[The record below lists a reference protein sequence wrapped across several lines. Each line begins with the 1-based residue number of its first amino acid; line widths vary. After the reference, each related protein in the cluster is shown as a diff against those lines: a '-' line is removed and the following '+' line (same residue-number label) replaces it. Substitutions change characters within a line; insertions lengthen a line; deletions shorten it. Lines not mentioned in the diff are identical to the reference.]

1 MGQGGTSIETSPIM
15 DFPSAPA
22 FLHASPS
29 SSSSTSR
36 PLRSRAPS
44 QSDTSWGINGASK
57 LSISTGPSRGT
68 DTSPGGSSEDPTPS
82 PTPAPSGLNKATTNP
97 GRPAQKTS
105 GANQLLLQVPPFRR
119 PNVGEER
126 RRSSTSHIPIRRP
139 QNGGGLT
146 GWSAGSPSP
155 NNPSTRPRSPPW
167 RHSGQPLRDT
177 PVDTGETEDK
187 RLGAVTTRARAGSGG
202 GPGSILSGWTGGG
215 MGEGN
220 VYGFVSPSTT
230 PNAANAGQ
238 SQLPT
243 SSSSPSSSRWWSSR
257 SNGGASQLPMSGSAS
272 QPGHKR
278 HTTNPGS
285 MPSSPS
291 IYLAS
296 GSGNYFEASPKG
308 PPQSTSLPNSS
319 FSSRQAVP
327 PERRVD
333 RRAERVSRIT
343 EGFEPD
349 GSPSSPEA
357 MTTTTR
363 NVSTG
368 KRAMEGKKKVG
379 WDVFEEVKR
388 EKKMVVSRPPLE

>member
-1 MGQGGTSIETSPIM
+1 M

-22 FLHASPS
+22 FLHAPPS
-29 SSSSTSR
+29 SSSSASR
-36 PLRSRAPS
+36 PLRSRATS

-82 PTPAPSGLNKATTNP
+82 PTPAPTGLNKTSINP
-97 GRPAQKTS
+97 GKPAQKVS

-126 RRSSTSHIPIRRP
+126 RRSSTSHIPIRVT
-139 QNGGGLT
+139 QGGGGST
-146 GWSAGSPSP
+146 GWSAGTPLP
-155 NNPSTRPRSPPW
+155 NNPLTRPRSPPW
-167 RHSGQPLRDT
+167 RHSGQPLREVT
-177 PVDTGETEDK
+177 VDAGELEDK
-187 RLGAVTTRARAGSGG
+187 RAGGGAPRARAGS
-202 GPGSILSGWTGGG
+202 GSILSGWTGGG
-215 MGEGN
+215 LGEGN
-220 VYGFVSPSTT
+220 VYGFATPSTT
-230 PNAANAGQ
+230 PVSANLGQ

-243 SSSSPSSSRWWSSR
+243 SSSSPSSSRWWNSR
-257 SNGGASQLPMSGSAS
+257 SNGASSHHPSQSSTS

-278 HTTNPGS
+278 QITNPGS

-296 GSGNYFEASPKG
+296 GSGNYFEGSSRG
-308 PPQSTSLPNSS
+308 QPQSSSLPNTSTVVQS
-319 FSSRQAVP
+319 TQL
-327 PERRVD
+327 PERRAD

-349 GSPSSPEA
+349 GSPTSPEA
-357 MTTTTR
+357 TNTMTR
-363 NVSTG
+363 NVSQG
-368 KRAMEGKKKVG
+368 KRAIEGKKKPG

-388 EKKMVVSRPPLE
+388 EKKTAVSRPPLE